1 MSILTRFRDWRR
13 KRYLKYLNSTGTGM
27 TVRPKNTWIPHWL
40 RGDYTLKNS
49 ELIFAAV
56 TRISNSLSAMPIQL
70 YQGAKP
76 LRNELNDRIAFSP
89 NPIMTSAQ
97 FFKTMEAC
105 RCTSG
110 NCFALKIYRPDD
122 AIPQLNLLDPT
133 RVFPIIEKES
143 GELWWRIQ
151 PDEGAEMYVHDFYMV
166 HVPFIS
172 TNGVGGV
179 SPVSVLFDTL
189 KYADNIQ
196 EFNVKQLEQGVNSAI
211 VLEAPANLGTD
222 QKKAMVEDFMNT
234 YRETSG
240 NILLLESGVTAK
252 TLNLSPVDSML
263 FEVEKITR
271 SKVAMVYNIPPH
283 LLGDYSDSGFSSQEQ
298 MMLEFLTL
306 TMLPIVTAYEQE
318 LNRKLLT
325 VNQRRSGLHFKFDM
339 DALLRAD
346 AATQAEV
353 DYKAVRSGWKTV
365 DEIRTSRNMPAL
377 PNGIGSYA
385 LVSQDLATLDYTVKD
400 KPKVLMRGVNEG
412 EKGGQEQSQSQ
423 TQTED
428 EPKKNPP
435 PEAVPHNPSPKDNLV
450 FKSTPAE

>member
-89 NPIMTSAQ
+89 NPLMTSAQ

-166 HVPFIS
+166 HIPFIS

-283 LLGDYSDSGFSSQEQ
+283 LLGD
-298 MMLEFLTL
+298 
-306 TMLPIVTAYEQE
+306 
-318 LNRKLLT
+318 
-325 VNQRRSGLHFKFDM
+325 
-339 DALLRAD
+339 
-346 AATQAEV
+346 
-353 DYKAVRSGWKTV
+353 
-365 DEIRTSRNMPAL
+365 
-377 PNGIGSYA
+377 
-385 LVSQDLATLDYTVKD
+385 
-400 KPKVLMRGVNEG
+400 
-412 EKGGQEQSQSQ
+412 
-423 TQTED
+423 
-428 EPKKNPP
+428 
-435 PEAVPHNPSPKDNLV
+435 
-450 FKSTPAE
+450 